1 MFDAL
6 KFASDT
12 GQSLSSMVSQ
22 SASGLTSSLG
32 NFVNNLSGSGMS
44 ISSIKNVAANKL
56 DSATNFLNGD
66 PSFSR
71 ISQQSLALMRSKSI
85 DTDPIKT
92 VLKSQEGQNTVFD
105 KYPLSLGDYFIRIEF
120 SKYDRPG
127 PMSPAK
133 FNTLY
138 TVHLPLPKDISE
150 THSIQLDPQE
160 TGLLT
165 SLMSNAKSL
174 GNVIGGLASGDV
186 GKFDTTQLANQGLGL
201 AFQGVKT
208 FASGINVAGISG
220 EQVVGMAGQ
229 YMGAV
234 PNPHISVFFNGVD
247 IRPPMEF
254 SWLLSARN
262 ERESNIIKNIIKEF
276 KKRVLPT
283 VTPGDQNIMGYPQMV
298 KLSLHPWNGGLTNSA
313 DWTGTM
319 PIYKVGLIN
328 SINVNYSPEGLSFF
342 KDVDSSPV
350 FVVFSFT
357 FQELEVW
364 TANDYGSKDA
374 PNPAGEIKEGF
385 DKAKSAIMSKFS
397 G

>member
-1 MFDAL
+1 MFDPL
-6 KFASDT
+6 KFAADS
-12 GQSLSSMVSQ
+12 GKSIGSMVTQ
-22 SASGLTSSLG
+22 AASGLTSNLG
-32 NFVNNLSGSGMS
+32 NFITNLSGSGLS
-44 ISSIKNVAANKL
+44 LSSLKSVASNKL

-71 ISQQSLALMRSKSI
+71 ASQQALAAMRSKSI
-85 DTDPIKT
+85 DTDPVKAA
-92 VLKSQEGQNTVFD
+92 LKSQEAQNTSFD
-105 KYPLSLGDYFIRIEF
+105 KYPLTLGEHFIRIEF

-150 THSIQLDPQE
+150 THSLRIDPQE

-165 SLMSNAKSL
+165 AMMSNAKSL
-174 GNVIGGLASGDV
+174 GNVIGGLASGDTS
-186 GKFDTTQLANQGLGL
+186 KFDTTQLANQGLGL
-201 AFQGVKT
+201 MYQGAKHIAGDYS
-208 FASGINVAGISG
+208 FKGISG
-220 EQVVGMAGQ
+220 EQALGMAGQ

-247 IRPPMEF
+247 IRPAMEF

-283 VTPGDQNIMGYPQMV
+283 VTPGDQNIMSYPQMV
-298 KLSLHPWNGGLTNSA
+298 KLSLHPWNNGLNTGA
-313 DWTGTM
+313 DWSGTM

-328 SINVNYSPEGLSFF
+328 SININYSPEGLSFF

-350 FVVFSFT
+350 FVIFSFT

-374 PNPAGEIKEGF
+374 PNPTGEIKEAF
-385 DKAKSAIMSKFS
+385 DQSKEFILS
-397 G
+397 KLGK